1 MGYRGNLFSLFIW
14 MVTFFAGTV
23 CAQGEEPTKGWPR
36 SYESAGNKVIVYQ
49 PQLDEWQD
57 HALLLGKAAVVV
69 ELKGQTQEYYGAID
83 LRATTEVDFTS
94 RTVLLKKLEITKLT
108 FPNIDETLADKCRQT
123 VKRSLPIGKTMTI
136 SLDRILAGLE
146 RTTEQAQAVAV
157 NLEPP
162 PIYYSDSPAA
172 LVMFMGDPR
181 FEEVSGVADLLYAV
195 NTNWDI
201 LLEVGTSNYFLL
213 NGRSWLMT
221 KDLVNGPWQAATSLP
236 QSFLKL
242 PADKNWEMVKKYVP
256 GILSEVVPKVLVSYK
271 PAEMIL
277 TEGRPNYS
285 PIAGIRRLS

>member
-1 MGYRGNLFSLFIW
+1 
-14 MVTFFAGTV
+14 
-23 CAQGEEPTKGWPR
+23 
-36 SYESAGNKVIVYQ
+36 
-49 PQLDEWQD
+49 
-57 HALLLGKAAVVV
+57 
-69 ELKGQTQEYYGAID
+69 
-83 LRATTEVDFTS
+83 
-94 RTVLLKKLEITKLT
+94 
-108 FPNIDETLADKCRQT
+108 
-123 VKRSLPIGKTMTI
+123 
-136 SLDRILAGLE
+136 
-146 RTTEQAQAVAV
+146 
-157 NLEPP
+157 
-162 PIYYSDSPAA
+162 
-172 LVMFMGDPR
+172 MFMGDPR

>member
-1 MGYRGNLFSLFIW
+1 M
-14 MVTFFAGTV
+14 
-23 CAQGEEPTKGWPR
+23 
-36 SYESAGNKVIVYQ
+36 IVYQ

-172 LVMFMGDPR
+172 LVMFKGDPR

-236 QSFLKL
+236 
-242 PADKNWEMVKKYVP
+242 
-256 GILSEVVPKVLVSYK
+256 
-271 PAEMIL
+271 
-277 TEGRPNYS
+277 
-285 PIAGIRRLS
+285 